1 MYKFKNVEYQIKA
14 DDYDNFKKDIS
25 TKFDILEMDYNNFVE
40 YAQKKFDTNYELLS
54 EEIDVKIEKCKEHS
68 VDTCAKLRNET
79 NE

>member
-1 MYKFKNVEYQIKA
+1 
-14 DDYDNFKKDIS
+14 
-25 TKFDILEMDYNNFVE
+25 MDYNNFVE